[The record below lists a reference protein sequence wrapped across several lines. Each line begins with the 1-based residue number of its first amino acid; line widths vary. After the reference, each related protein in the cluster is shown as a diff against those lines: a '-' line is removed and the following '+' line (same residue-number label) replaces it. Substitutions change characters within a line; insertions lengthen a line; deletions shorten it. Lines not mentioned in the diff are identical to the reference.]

1 VNRTPNTGTRREN
14 KVSDFNTY
22 EIVVKVAMRVSAYD
36 EEHAVNVAS
45 ELLSPVAGV
54 MFVKNNNFMNMQE
67 LNNKLKEL
75 HKYSLGR
82 YEELENAF
90 DNEDYE
96 EELTDTLIRKY
107 EEGYSDAIAMVLT
120 SLKEN
125 N

>member
-1 VNRTPNTGTRREN
+1 MDGPNPATRREN
-14 KVSDFNTY
+14 KVSDFQTY
-22 EIVVKVAMRVSAYD
+22 ETVVKVAMRVSAYD
-36 EEHAVNVAS
+36 KEHAVDVAS
-45 ELLSPVAGV
+45 ELLTPIAGV
-54 MFVKNNNFMNMQE
+54 MFVKGDSSMNMKE
-67 LNNKLKEL
+67 LITKLEEL

>member
-1 VNRTPNTGTRREN
+1 
-14 KVSDFNTY
+14 
-22 EIVVKVAMRVSAYD
+22 VK
-36 EEHAVNVAS
+36 
-45 ELLSPVAGV
+45 ELIT
-54 MFVKNNNFMNMQE
+54 
-67 LNNKLKEL
+67 KLEEL

-82 YEELENAF
+82 YEELEDAF

-120 SLKEN
+120 SLKDN

>member
-1 VNRTPNTGTRREN
+1 
-14 KVSDFNTY
+14 VSDFQTY